1 MRCKVA
7 KPAPTQPSP
16 ALTPCAD
23 SIFRNDKEDKSG
35 NIHREKQALRAIVEI
50 SKNLPITQIEIE
62 VIAGLLDDWES
73 ILVDI
78 PEAAE

>member
-1 MRCKVA
+1 MQRKVA
-7 KPAPTQPSP
+7 KPAPTKPAP

-35 NIHREKQALRAIVEI
+35 NIRRDRRPLRAIVEI

>member
-1 MRCKVA
+1 MS
-7 KPAPTQPSP
+7 APTEHSP
-16 ALTPCAD
+16 ALMPCAD
-23 SIFRNDKEDKSG
+23 SIFRNVKEDKSG
-35 NIHREKQALRAIVEI
+35 NIRREKQPLRAIVEI